1 MIQFN
6 SELCYTTEVP
16 FQFARAHVHDA
27 SHHLVSF
34 TIDLYSWSQ
43 IGVPI
48 STLLAQRISKSEDYQ
63 RARELHVHIAPQ
75 HPKSCTNEKYSLNCI
90 SGAGGGA
97 RSGSAGREG
106 GGLPRRLGATA
117 CRPAG

>member
-1 MIQFN
+1 MIQLN

-43 IGVPI
+43 IGVPS
-48 STLLAQRISKSEDYQ
+48 STLLAQSISKSEDYQ

-90 SGAGGGA
+90 SVPSFVSLAQSFPKVKVPMHVQSA
-97 RSGSAGREG
+97 RA
-106 GGLPRRLGATA
+106 
-117 CRPAG
+117 